1 MNQEHFQVIIV
12 GGGPV
17 GAGLAIELGLRNISV
32 ALIERYPQP
41 QPIPKGQNLTQR
53 TLEHFYFWGIED
65 ELRAAR
71 VMPRDYPTGGLTA
84 YGSLMSEYWYPW
96 WKRAVVRP
104 YYFTDNERLPQYET
118 EKVLR
123 RRLATLPTV
132 TTYYGWSGEQIA
144 QDDTGVQVTIVDREG
159 KGQQMLEAAYVVG
172 CDGSH
177 SMVREQA
184 GIQQDISEHVKR
196 MVLLVFRSREL
207 HEKLKRFPEKAF
219 YNVLNPDLEG
229 YWQFFGRVDVG
240 EGWFFHAP
248 VPPDTTVDNFDFQ
261 QLLYA
266 AAGTQFACE
275 FDHIGFWDLRVALA
289 QTYQHNRIFIAGDSA
304 HSHPPYGGYGI
315 NIGFE
320 DARNLGWKLAAVLQG
335 WGGESLLSSYTE
347 ERLAVFRSTA
357 VDFIEAFIETD
368 KAFLAKFNPE
378 QDRAK
383 FEQAWADRA
392 AGGNAK
398 VFSFEPHYEGS
409 ALVYGPENGVSS
421 ARGSH
426 QLSARIGH
434 HLTPRF
440 LSSGKNIFEELGD
453 GFSLLALDGAEDVIR
468 AFAQSAQALNIPLKI
483 IRDTRADGREAY
495 EASLILIR
503 PDQFIAWCGDPPENA
518 VKAILR
524 KTSGYNTP

>member
-1 MNQEHFQVIIV
+1 MIIV

-17 GAGLAIELGLRNISV
+17 GAGLAIEMGLRNISV
-32 ALIERYPQP
+32 ALVERYPQP

-53 TLEHFYFWGIED
+53 TMEHFYFWGIED

-71 VMPRDYPTGGLTA
+71 VMPRDYPTGGVTA

-123 RRLATLPTV
+123 RMLATLPSV
-132 TTYYGWSGEQIA
+132 TTYFGWSGEKIV
-144 QDDTGVQVTIVDREG
+144 QDDAQVQATIVEREG
-159 KGQQMLEAAYVVG
+159 NRQQVLEAEYVVG

-177 SMVREQA
+177 STVRERA
-184 GIQQDISEHVKR
+184 GIQQDISEHARR

-219 YNVLNPDLEG
+219 YNVLNPNLEG

-240 EGWFFHAP
+240 ESWFFHAP
-248 VPPDTTVDNFDFQ
+248 VPADTAEDNFDFR
-261 QLLYA
+261 QLLYD

-275 FDHIGFWDLRVALA
+275 FEHIGFWNLRVAVA
-289 QTYQHNRIFIAGDSA
+289 QTYQHGRVFIAGDAA

-315 NIGFE
+315 NTGFE

-335 WGGESLLSSYTE
+335 WGDAGLLASYTQ

-368 KAFLAKFNPE
+368 KVFLAQYSPQQNL
-378 QDRAK
+378 AK
-383 FEQAWADRA
+383 FEQAWAERSS
-392 AGGNAK
+392 GGNAK

-409 ALVYGPENGVSS
+409 SIVYGLDNGVSS
-421 ARGSH
+421 AHGSH
-426 QLSARIGH
+426 QYTARTGH
-434 HLTPRF
+434 HLPPQP
-440 LSSGKNIFEELGD
+440 LSSGKNIYEELGD
-453 GFSLLALDGAEDVIR
+453 GFSLLALDVADDVIKT
-468 AFAQSAQALNIPLKI
+468 FAQRAQALNIPLKI

-495 EASLILIR
+495 KASLILIR
-503 PDQFIAWCGDPPENA
+503 PDQFIAWCGDHPANNLNAIMWKITGCNRPSSENL
-518 VKAILR
+518 I
-524 KTSGYNTP
+524 

>member
-1 MNQEHFQVIIV
+1 MSPKRFQVIIV

-17 GAGLAIELGLRNISV
+17 GVGLAIELGLRNISV
-32 ALIERYPQP
+32 ALVERYPQP

-53 TLEHFYFWGIED
+53 TMEHFYFWGIED
-65 ELRAAR
+65 DLRAAR
-71 VMPRDYPTGGLTA
+71 VMPRDYPTGGVTT
-84 YGSLMSEYWYPW
+84 YGSLMSAYWYPW

-123 RRLATLPTV
+123 RKLATLPTV
-132 TTYYGWSGEQIA
+132 TTYFGWSGEKIV
-144 QDDTGVQVTIVDREG
+144 QDEAGVQVIIVERDG
-159 KGQQMLEAAYVVG
+159 NGQHTLQADYVVG

-177 SMVREQA
+177 STVREQA
-184 GIQQDISEHVKR
+184 GIQQDVSKHAKR

-207 HEKLKRFPEKAF
+207 HERLKRFPEKSF
-219 YNVLNPDLEG
+219 YNVLNPQLEG

-248 VPPDTTVDNFDFQ
+248 VPADTTKDNFDFR
-261 QLLYA
+261 QLLYD

-275 FDHIGFWDLRVALA
+275 LDHIGFWDLRVAAA
-289 QTYQHNRIFIAGDSA
+289 QTYQQNRVFIAGDSA

-315 NIGFE
+315 NTGFE

-335 WGGESLLSSYTE
+335 WGGKELLTSYTE

-368 KAFLAKFNPE
+368 KAFLAQYNPE
-378 QDRAK
+378 QDQAK
-383 FEQAWADRA
+383 FEQAWAERA

-409 ALVYGPENGVSS
+409 PIVYGLENGSSS

-426 QLSARIGH
+426 QYSARIGH
-434 HLTPRF
+434 HLAPQL
-440 LSSGKNIFEELGD
+440 LSSGKNIFAELGS
-453 GFSLLALDGAEDVIR
+453 GFSLLALDESDNVVN
-468 AFAQSAQALNIPLKI
+468 AFARSAQTLNMPLKI
-483 IRDTRADGREAY
+483 MRDTQSDGREAY
-495 EASLILIR
+495 GASLILIR
-503 PDQFIAWCGDPPENA
+503 PDQFIAWCGDQPTNN
-518 VKAILR
+518 VHTLMR
-524 KTSGYNTP
+524 KITGHTTL